1 MNHINE
7 LKVESGKLKMKA
19 GKYPDKLLSS
29 LSLQVHKAKK
39 PYELLTKYGW
49 GA

>member
-19 GKYPDKLLSS
+19 GKYPDKL
-29 LSLQVHKAKK
+29 QQAV
-39 PYELLTKYGW
+39 
-49 GA
+49 